1 MAILTALRPD
11 EIERVT
17 AAFGV
22 DMVEAKGVLAGS
34 VNTSFTIVDGRGR
47 RFWLRVYE
55 EQDHTGA
62 SREARLLTRLAAA
75 GVSTP
80 APLPLSSSFAGA
92 GEGDGRF
99 VTTVRD
105 KPVCLFPFVEGKH
118 RCQASVTPADVE
130 VVGKELARVHLV
142 GADFPAA
149 DMLTVAS
156 RFSMSAIRERL
167 AVLRAGD
174 LQDDVRDSIA
184 RLLPRAAALEA
195 APVAAPPLPLIHG
208 DLFRDNVLFGEAGV
222 SLLDFESAS
231 IGSAAFDLMVTILA
245 WCFGDTLDL
254 GLARSLVGAYEET
267 RTLSH
272 LDAGDL
278 QTQGRIACVRFAA
291 TRITDYETRS
301 RGLGVYKDFRRFLAR
316 LEWLEQVGADL
327 PSVLEVRAA

>member
-80 APLPLSSSFAGA
+80 APLPLAGA

-118 RCQASVTPADVE
+118 RCQRTVTAEDVASV
-130 VVGKELARVHLV
+130 GGQLARVHKV
-142 GADFPAA
+142 GEGFDSAVG
-149 DMLTVAS
+149 LTAAS
-156 RFSMSAIRERL
+156 RFSIGDLRSRL
-167 AVLRAGD
+167 ATLPAE
-174 LQDDVRDSIA
+174 LPLDVADA
-184 RLLPRAAALEA
+184 TRLLTSRLDDLASRAPRAE
-195 APVAAPPLPLIHG
+195 PLPLIHG
-208 DLFRDNVLFGEAGV
+208 DLFRDNVLFSDEGV
-222 SLLDFESAS
+222 TLLDFESAS
-231 IGSAAFDLMVTILA
+231 IGSAAFDLMVTLLS
-245 WCFGDTLDL
+245 WCFGDDL
-254 GLARSLVGAYEET
+254 NNDLCRALVAGYQRVRPLTEAEV
-267 RTLSH
+267 
-272 LDAGDL
+272 GDL
-278 QTQGRIACVRFAA
+278 ATQGQFACVRFAT
-291 TRITDYETRS
+291 TRITDYELRP
-301 RGLGVYKDFRRFLAR
+301 RGIGVYKDYRRFLAR
-316 LEWLEQVGADL
+316 LAALERIGADL
-327 PSVLEVRAA
+327 PDYMGAPAPAAR